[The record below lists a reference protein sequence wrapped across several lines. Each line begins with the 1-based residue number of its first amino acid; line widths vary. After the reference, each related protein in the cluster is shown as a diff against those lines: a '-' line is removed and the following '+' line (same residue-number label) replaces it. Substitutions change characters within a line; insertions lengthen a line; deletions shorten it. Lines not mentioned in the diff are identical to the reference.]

1 MRDWNNDI
9 EKYKKGE
16 LTAAEMHA
24 LEKQALSDPFLAD
37 ALEGLEHISSQEF
50 AGDVA
55 QLSSTIQAKKKTTPW
70 IWPLRIAAGVI
81 LAVVGVWWFV
91 NQMPKDQTG
100 SELAMQ
106 KSEELKPAP
115 EQPAPVG
122 DTIIATPA
130 TPEQNQNLAISK
142 PKKGVVKGQPAETET
157 AKNLE
162 NIAAAGKPTV
172 EADKVVTE
180 DELKEIAPV
189 AVRTEANEEREIL
202 PSKDDFK
209 SVAKEAV
216 AVEKKRTAAPA
227 MEPALAVRK
236 TSTNET
242 ISGKVVSAEDGTPL
256 PGVNVVVAETNVGTV
271 TDMNGNYQLQSP
283 VSRPS
288 LSFSFIG
295 LKTKQL
301 NVVGSKADVSLE
313 TDTAQLSEV
322 VVVGYGVSRDEN
334 YKPFIKKAEP
344 VGGLKAYNR
353 YLDNDARYPLSE
365 LDKKIKG
372 RVSLK
377 FTVKTDGSLD
387 EFKIV
392 KSLGKLF
399 DDEALR
405 MVKEGPAWNPT
416 TEDNVPVE
424 SEVLVRVK
432 FDPAKAAR

>member
-9 EKYKKGE
+9 EKFKKGE

-55 QLSSTIQAKKKTTPW
+55 QLKSAMQVEKKTTTW

-81 LAVVGVWWFV
+81 LAVLGVWWFV
-91 NQMPKDQTG
+91 SQMSKDQTEG
-100 SELAMQ
+100 ELALQ
-106 KSEELKPAP
+106 KSEELKPAAD
-115 EQPAPVG
+115 QPASIS

-130 TPEQNQNLAISK
+130 PKQNQQLALGK
-142 PKKGVVKGQPAETET
+142 PKEVESKTQPLPTET
-157 AKNLE
+157 TKNLQGLAVAE
-162 NIAAAGKPTV
+162 KPTI
-172 EADKVVTE
+172 EADKATTE
-180 DELKEIAPV
+180 VEVKEIAPV
-189 AVRTEANEEREIL
+189 AAHAEAKEEREAL
-202 PSKDDFK
+202 PSKDDYK
-209 SVAKEAV
+209 IVAKEAS
-216 AVEKKRTAAPA
+216 ENKKAAAPA
-227 MEPALAVRK
+227 MEPVTALRK
-236 TSTNET
+236 TSIGET

-256 PGVNVVVAETNVGTV
+256 PGVNVVVAGTNVGVV
-271 TDMNGNYQLQSP
+271 TDVNGNYQLQSP
-283 VSRPS
+283 VTKPN

-295 LKTKQL
+295 LKTKQIRVDG
-301 NVVGSKADVSLE
+301 NKADISLE

-322 VVVGYGVSRDEN
+322 VVVGYGAARDEN
-334 YKPFIKKAEP
+334 YTPLIKKAEP

-353 YLDNDARYPLSE
+353 YLDNDARYPLAVAE
-365 LDKKIKG
+365 RRIKG

-392 KSLGKLF
+392 KSMGKLF
-399 DDEALR
+399 DEEALR

-432 FDPAKAAR
+432 FDPSKAGR

>member
-16 LTAAEMHA
+16 LTTAEMHA

-50 AGDVA
+50 SGDMA
-55 QLSSTIQAKKKTTPW
+55 QLKSAMQVEKKTTAW

-91 NQMPKDQTG
+91 SQMSKDQTEG
-100 SELAMQ
+100 ELVLQ
-106 KSEELKPAP
+106 KSEELKPAAD
-115 EQPAPVG
+115 QPASSS
-122 DTIIATPA
+122 DTIIATPTA
-130 TPEQNQNLAISK
+130 PKQNQQLALSK
-142 PKKGVVKGQPAETET
+142 PKEVESNSQPPPTET
-157 AKNLE
+157 TKNLQGLAVVE
-162 NIAAAGKPTV
+162 KPTI
-172 EADKVVTE
+172 EADKATTQVEV
-180 DELKEIAPV
+180 KEIAPV
-189 AVRTEANEEREIL
+189 AAPAEAIEEREAL
-202 PSKDDFK
+202 PSKDDYK
-209 SVAKEAV
+209 IVAKEAV
-216 AVEKKRTAAPA
+216 ENKKAAAPA
-227 MEPALAVRK
+227 MDPVPALRR
-236 TSTNET
+236 TSVVET

-256 PGVNVVVAETNVGTV
+256 PGVNVVVTGTNVGTV
-271 TDMNGNYQLQSP
+271 TDVNGNYQLQSP
-283 VSRPS
+283 LTKPN

-301 NVVGSKADVSLE
+301 QVDGNKADISLE

-322 VVVGYGVSRDEN
+322 VVVGYGAARDEN
-334 YKPFIKKAEP
+334 YTPLIKKAEP

-353 YLDNDARYPLSE
+353 YLDNDARYPLTE
-365 LDKKIKG
+365 LDKKVKG

-377 FTVKTDGSLD
+377 FTVKTDGSLA

-405 MVKEGPAWNPT
+405 MVKEGAAWTPT

-432 FDPAKAAR
+432 FDPSKAGR

>member
-1 MRDWNNDI
+1 MRNWNNDI

-24 LEKQALSDPFLAD
+24 LEKQALTDPFLAD
-37 ALEGLEHISSQEF
+37 ALEGLDHISSQEF

-55 QLSSTIQAKKKTTPW
+55 QLKSAMQVERKTTTW

-91 NQMPKDQTG
+91 SQMLKDQTEG
-100 SELAMQ
+100 ELALQ
-106 KSEELKPAP
+106 KSEDLKPSAD
-115 EQPAPVG
+115 QPAPIT

-130 TPEQNQNLAISK
+130 LKQNQQLALSK
-142 PKKGVVKGQPAETET
+142 PKEVESETQPLPTET
-157 AKNLE
+157 TKNLQGLAVAE
-162 NIAAAGKPTV
+162 KPTI
-172 EADKVVTE
+172 EADKATIEVEV
-180 DELKEIAPV
+180 KEMAPV
-189 AVRTEANEEREIL
+189 AAHAEAKEEREAL
-202 PSKDDFK
+202 PSKDDYK
-209 SVAKEAV
+209 IVAKEA
-216 AVEKKRTAAPA
+216 AENKKAAAPA
-227 MEPALAVRK
+227 MEPVTALRK
-236 TSTNET
+236 TSIGET

-256 PGVNVVVAETNVGTV
+256 PGVNVVIMGTKIGAV
-271 TDMNGNYQLQSP
+271 TDVNGNYQLQSP
-283 VSRPS
+283 ITQPS
-288 LSFSFIG
+288 LVFSFIG
-295 LKTKQL
+295 LKTKLVEAKEAQL
-301 NVVGSKADVSLE
+301 NVSLE
-313 TDTAQLSEV
+313 DDTAQLSEV
-322 VVVGYGVSRDEN
+322 VVTGYGGARDEN
-334 YKPFIKKAEP
+334 YTPLIKKAEP

-353 YLDNDARYPLSE
+353 YLDNEARYPLAE
-365 LDKKIKG
+365 LAKKVKG

-405 MVKEGPAWNPT
+405 MVKEGAAWTPT

-432 FDPAKAAR
+432 FDPSKAGR

>member
-24 LEKQALSDPFLAD
+24 LEKQALGDPFLAD
-37 ALEGLEHISSQEF
+37 ALEGLDHISSQEF
-50 AGDVA
+50 AGDVT
-55 QLSSTIQAKKKTTPW
+55 QLKSAMQVEKKTTTW

-81 LAVVGVWWFV
+81 LAVVGGWWFV
-91 NQMPKDQTG
+91 SQMSKDQTEG
-100 SELAMQ
+100 ELALQ
-106 KSEELKPAP
+106 KSEELKPVAD
-115 EQPAPVG
+115 QPAPIS

-130 TPEQNQNLAISK
+130 PNQNQQLALSK
-142 PKKGVVKGQPAETET
+142 PKEVESKTQPLPTET
-157 AKNLE
+157 TKNLQGLAVAE
-162 NIAAAGKPTV
+162 KPTI
-172 EADKVVTE
+172 EADKAITE
-180 DELKEIAPV
+180 VEVIEMAPV
-189 AVRTEANEEREIL
+189 AAHAEAKEEREAL
-202 PSKDDFK
+202 PSKDDYK
-209 SVAKEAV
+209 IVSKDAAEN
-216 AVEKKRTAAPA
+216 KKAAAPA
-227 MEPALAVRK
+227 MEPVTALRK
-236 TSTNET
+236 TSIGET

-256 PGVNVVVAETNVGTV
+256 PGVNVVVAGTNVGVV
-271 TDMNGNYQLQSP
+271 TDVNGNYQLQSP
-283 VSRPS
+283 VTKPN

-301 NVVGSKADVSLE
+301 QVDGNKADISLE

-322 VVVGYGVSRDEN
+322 VVVGYGAARDEN
-334 YKPFIKKAEP
+334 YTPLIKKAEP

-353 YLDNDARYPLSE
+353 YLDNDARYPLTE
-365 LDKKIKG
+365 LEKKIKG

-405 MVKEGPAWNPT
+405 MVKEGAAWTPT

-432 FDPAKAAR
+432 FDPSKAGR

>member
-50 AGDVA
+50 SVDMA
-55 QLSSTIQAKKKTTPW
+55 QLKSAMRVEKKTTTW

-81 LAVVGVWWFV
+81 LAVLGVWWFV
-91 NQMPKDQTG
+91 SQMSKDQTEG
-100 SELAMQ
+100 ELALQ
-106 KSEELKPAP
+106 KSEELKPAAD
-115 EQPAPVG
+115 QPAPIS

-130 TPEQNQNLAISK
+130 PKQNQQLALSK
-142 PKKGVVKGQPAETET
+142 PKEVESKTQPLPTET
-157 AKNLE
+157 TKNLQGLAVAE
-162 NIAAAGKPTV
+162 KPTI
-172 EADKVVTE
+172 EADKAITE
-180 DELKEIAPV
+180 AEAKEMPPV
-189 AVRTEANEEREIL
+189 AAHAEAKEEREAL
-202 PSKDDFK
+202 PSKDDYK
-209 SVAKEAV
+209 IVAKEA
-216 AVEKKRTAAPA
+216 AENKKAAAPA
-227 MEPALAVRK
+227 MEPVTALRK
-236 TSTNET
+236 TSIGET

-256 PGVNVVVAETNVGTV
+256 PGVNVVVAGTNVGVV
-271 TDMNGNYQLQSP
+271 TDVNGNYQLQSP
-283 VSRPS
+283 VTKPN

-301 NVVGSKADVSLE
+301 QVDGNKADISLE

-322 VVVGYGVSRDEN
+322 VVVGYGAARDEN
-334 YKPFIKKAEP
+334 YTPLIKKAEP

-353 YLDNDARYPLSE
+353 YLDNDARYPLTE
-365 LDKKIKG
+365 LEKKIKG

-405 MVKEGPAWNPT
+405 MVKEGAAWTPT

-432 FDPAKAAR
+432 FDPSKAGR